1 MHSPSQEVIK
11 GGHVF
16 SEFCGEPGEKETQS
30 RIMLTKKKKR
40 IMLTPLVVIFV
51 CSDRLCLFDEHFN
64 LVLCDEAGSKL
75 LGNSKID
82 N

>member
-30 RIMLTKKKKR
+30 R